1 MSRAG
6 RMHAVAADLPAAL
19 TALTALAAGD
29 AADGVE

>member
-6 RMHAVAADLPAAL
+6 RMHAVAADLAA
-19 TALTALAAGD
+19 ALTALAAGD